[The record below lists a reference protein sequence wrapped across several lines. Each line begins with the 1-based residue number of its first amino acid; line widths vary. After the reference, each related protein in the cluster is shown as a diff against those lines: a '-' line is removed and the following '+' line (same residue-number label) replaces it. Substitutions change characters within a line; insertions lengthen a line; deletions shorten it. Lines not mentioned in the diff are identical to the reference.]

1 VAQAGGIAAS
11 RAAKDFRLDLAISMD
26 HRVFVERFRKSVLN
40 RSPRCVRTPTVLQ
53 MEAVECGAAA
63 LSIILGYFGRYV
75 PLEELR
81 IACGVSR
88 DGTKASNV
96 VKAAKAYGLVG
107 RGFKKEPADLQ
118 ATPPPFIVFW
128 NFNHFLVVEGFG
140 NHKVYLNDPACG
152 RRTVSDEEFDQS
164 FTGVVLTFEAT
175 PEFVKGGRKRS
186 LVQLLANRLPGSR
199 LAVAYLVLATF
210 ALVVPNIFVAG
221 FSRIYLDN
229 IIVGGMTKWLRALL
243 VAMVATA
250 CFKAICTY
258 WQQRTLIRL
267 ETKFSL
273 TSSSTFL
280 WHVLRLPMEFF
291 AQRFGGEIGSRLE
304 INDRVAA
311 LLSGELAT
319 NIVGVFL
326 VGFYA
331 ALMLQYNVM
340 LTAISIAIA
349 VLNLVAVR
357 YLSRKRAD
365 NNRKLLQERG
375 KLVGTTMAGL
385 QTIETLKASGRES
398 DFFARWSG
406 LQAKVVS
413 AEQEFG
419 ASSQWLAVLPSLLM
433 SLNVVAV
440 LAIGGRRVLDGFL
453 TIGMLVMFQTLLSSF
468 MDPVNRVV
476 SLGGRLQEAEAD
488 LTRLEDVLRYPA
500 ATAQPFTDTIVEDED
515 RLLEGWVEVAGLT
528 FGYSRLEEPLIRDLS
543 FVLKPGGRIALVGAS
558 GSGKSTIAK
567 LVSGLYEPWSGQIL
581 FDHKL
586 RRAIPRRVFYDSLAV
601 VDQDIFLLD
610 GSVRTNL
617 SLWDPTIEE
626 SQLVQAAK
634 DAAIHDD
641 IVERFGGYD
650 SWVEEGGRNFSGGQR
665 QRLEIARA
673 LVRRP
678 RIVILDEATSS
689 LDPQTEE
696 LITDRL
702 RIRGCSCLIVAHR
715 LSTIRDC
722 DEIIVL
728 DYGKVVQ
735 RGTHDEL
742 CAIQGP
748 YMDLIQA
755 QG

>member
-1 VAQAGGIAAS
+1 MEK
-11 RAAKDFRLDLAISMD
+11 RTPFEWFRNNVLRRWPR
-26 HRVFVERFRKSVLN
+26 RVG
-40 RSPRCVRTPTVLQ
+40 TPTVLQ

-63 LSIILGYFGRYV
+63 LAIVLGYFGRNV

-96 VKAAKAYGLVG
+96 VRAARAYGLVA
-107 RGFKKEPADLQ
+107 RGFKKEPAELR
-118 ATPPPFIVFW
+118 ALRLPYIVFW

-140 NHKVYLNDPACG
+140 AHKVYLNDPACG
-152 RRTVSDEEFDQS
+152 RRTVSEEEFDQS
-164 FTGVVLTFEAT
+164 FTGVVLTFEAS
-175 PEFVKGGRKRS
+175 PGFVKGGKK
-186 LVQLLANRLPGSR
+186 LLPVQLLVRRLRGGW
-199 LAVAYLVLATF
+199 LAITYLILATF
-210 ALVVPNIFVAG
+210 ALVIPNIIVAG
-221 FSRIYLDN
+221 FSRVYVDS

-243 VAMVATA
+243 LAMAATA

-258 WQQRTLIRL
+258 WQQRTLLRL

-280 WHVLRLPMEFF
+280 WHVLCLPMEFF

-311 LLSGELAT
+311 MLSGELAT
-319 NIVGVFL
+319 NVVSVFL

-331 ALMLQYNVM
+331 ALMLRYSVM
-340 LTAISIAIA
+340 LTLISIVIA
-349 VLNLVAVR
+349 LVNLCTVQ
-357 YLSRKRAD
+357 YISRKRAD

-375 KLVGTTMAGL
+375 KLVGTTMAAL
-385 QTIETLKASGRES
+385 QTVETLKASGRES
-398 DFFARWSG
+398 DFYSRWSG
-406 LQAKVVS
+406 LQAKVIS

-419 ASSQWLAVLPSLLM
+419 VSSQYFMVLPSLLT
-433 SLNVVAV
+433 SLNAVAV
-440 LAIGGRRVLDGFL
+440 LAIGGRNVIDGFL
-453 TIGMLVMFQTLLSSF
+453 TIGMLLMFQTLLSSF

-488 LTRLEDVLRYPA
+488 LTRLEDVLQYPVKTSEPLPEA
-500 ATAQPFTDTIVEDED
+500 GMTTD
-515 RLLEGWVEVAGLT
+515 RLLEGWVEATGLT

-567 LVSGLYEPWSGQIL
+567 LVSGLYEPWSGEIL
-581 FDHKL
+581 FDHK
-586 RRAIPRRVFYDSLAV
+586 PRRTISGQTLHESVAV

-634 DAAIHDD
+634 DATIHDD
-641 IVERFGGYD
+641 IVERNGGYD
-650 SWVEEGGRNFSGGQR
+650 SWIEEGGRNFSGGQR

-678 RIVILDEATSS
+678 RILILDEATSA

-696 LITDRL
+696 LIHDRL

-728 DYGKVVQ
+728 DHGKVMQ
-735 RGTHDEL
+735 RGTHEEL
-742 CAIQGP
+742 SAVTGP
-748 YMDLIQA
+748 YLDLIQA
-755 QG
+755 H

>member
-1 VAQAGGIAAS
+1 MEL
-11 RAAKDFRLDLAISMD
+11 RALPGWFRNQLP
-26 HRVFVERFRKSVLN
+26 HRVPK
-40 RSPRCVRTPTVLQ
+40 CVKTPTVLQ

-63 LSIILGYFGRYV
+63 LSIILAYFGRYAA
-75 PLEELR
+75 LEELR

-88 DGTKASNV
+88 DGTKASNM
-96 VKAAKAYGLVG
+96 VKAAKSYGLLA
-107 RGFKKEPADLQ
+107 RGFKKEPDELQ
-118 ATPPPFIVFW
+118 AIAPPFIVFW

-140 NHKVYLNDPACG
+140 KHKAYLNDPASG

-175 PEFVKGGRKRS
+175 PEFAKGGKKRS
-186 LVQLLANRLPGSR
+186 LVELLSSRLPGSR
-199 LAVAYLVLATF
+199 LALTYLILATF
-210 ALVVPNIFVAG
+210 ALVVPNIIVAG
-221 FSRIYLDN
+221 FSRIFIDD
-229 IIVGGMTKWLRALL
+229 IIVGGMTRWLRALV
-243 VAMVATA
+243 VAMFATA
-250 CFKAICTY
+250 AVKAVCTY
-258 WQQRTLIRL
+258 WQQRSLVRL
-267 ETKFSL
+267 ETKFSV
-273 TSSSTFL
+273 TSSSNFL
-280 WHVLRLPMEFF
+280 WHVLRLPIEFF

-304 INDRVAA
+304 VNDRVAD

-319 NIVGVFL
+319 NIVGAFL

-331 ALMLQYNVM
+331 ALMLQYSVT
-340 LTAISIAIA
+340 LTLIGIAIA
-349 VLNLVAVR
+349 ATNLLAVR
-357 YLSRKRAD
+357 YLSRKRSD
-365 NNRKLLQERG
+365 NNSKLLQERG

-419 ASSQWLAVLPSLLM
+419 ASSQWLAVLPALLT
-433 SLNVVAV
+433 SLNVIAV
-440 LAIGGRRVLDGFL
+440 LAIGGRRILDGFL
-453 TIGMLVMFQTLLSSF
+453 TVGMLLMFQTLLSSF
-468 MDPVNRVV
+468 MAPINRIVF
-476 SLGGRLQEAEAD
+476 LGSKLQEAEAD
-488 LTRLEDVLRYPA
+488 LARLDDVLRYPVSTA
-500 ATAQPFTDTIVEDED
+500 A
-515 RLLEGWVEVAGLT
+515 LLPEALTEEENGPIEGWVEVSGLT

-543 FVLKPGGRIALVGAS
+543 FVLKPGGRIALVGVS

-567 LVSGLYEPWSGQIL
+567 LVSGLYEPWAGEIL
-581 FDHKL
+581 FDHKP
-586 RRAIPRRVFYDSLAV
+586 RQAIPRHVLCDSLAV

-626 SQLVQAAK
+626 TQLVQAAK

-641 IVERFGGYD
+641 IVGRLGGYD

-678 RIVILDEATSS
+678 RVVILDEATSA

-728 DYGKVVQ
+728 ERGRVVQ
-735 RGTHDEL
+735 RGTHEEM
-742 CAIQGP
+742 CAVQGP
-748 YMDLIQA
+748 YLDLIQA

>member
-1 VAQAGGIAAS
+1 MEQ
-11 RAAKDFRLDLAISMD
+11 RAALEWFRNNPLRRWTS
-26 HRVFVERFRKSVLN
+26 R
-40 RSPRCVRTPTVLQ
+40 VRTPTVLQ

-63 LSIILGYFGRYV
+63 LASILGYFGRNV

-88 DGTKASNV
+88 DGTKASNI
-96 VKAAKAYGLVG
+96 VKAARTYGLVA
-107 RGFKKEPADLQ
+107 RGFKKEPADLH
-118 ATPPPFIVFW
+118 ALRLPFIVFW
-128 NFNHFLVVEGFG
+128 NFNHFLVVEGYG
-140 NHKVYLNDPACG
+140 AHKVYLNDPACG

-164 FTGVVLTFEAT
+164 FTGVVLTFETA
-175 PEFVKGGRKRS
+175 PGFAKGGKKGS
-186 LVQLLANRLPGSR
+186 PIQLLGRRLRGSW
-199 LAVAYLVLATF
+199 VGITYLIVATF
-210 ALVVPNIFVAG
+210 ALIVPNIIVAG
-221 FSRIYLDN
+221 FSRIYVDS
-229 IIVGGMTKWLRALL
+229 IMVGGMTKWLRALL
-243 VAMVATA
+243 LAMAVTA
-250 CFKAICTY
+250 CFKAFCTY
-258 WQQRTLIRL
+258 WQQRTLLRL

-273 TSSSTFL
+273 TSSSAFL
-280 WHVLRLPMEFF
+280 WHVVRLPMEFF
-291 AQRFGGEIGSRLE
+291 GQRFGGEIGSRLE

-311 LLSGELAT
+311 LLSGELAS
-319 NIVGVFL
+319 NVVSVFL

-331 ALMLQYNVM
+331 ALMLRYSVT
-340 LTAISIAIA
+340 LTLISIAIA
-349 VLNLVAVR
+349 VVNLCTVQ
-357 YLSRKRAD
+357 YISRKRAD

-385 QTIETLKASGRES
+385 QTVESLKASGRES
-398 DFFARWSG
+398 DFYSRWSG

-413 AEQEFG
+413 AEQDFG
-419 ASSQWLAVLPSLLM
+419 ASSQYFVVLPSLLT

-440 LAIGGRRVLDGFL
+440 LAIGGRKVIDGFL
-453 TIGMLVMFQTLLSSF
+453 TIGMLIMFQSLLSSF

-488 LTRLEDVLRYPA
+488 LTRLEDVLQYPVKKEA
-500 ATAQPFTDTIVEDED
+500 PLPEPEATSE
-515 RLLEGWVEVAGLT
+515 RLLEGWVEATGLT
-528 FGYSRLEEPLIRDLS
+528 FGYSRLEEPLIHNLS
-543 FVLKPGGRIALVGAS
+543 FLLKPGGRIALVGAT

-567 LVSGLYEPWSGQIL
+567 LVSGLYEPWSGEIRFDQKPRTAIPGQIL
-581 FDHKL
+581 H
-586 RRAIPRRVFYDSLAV
+586 DSVAV

-617 SLWDPTIEE
+617 TLWDPTIEE
-626 SQLVQAAK
+626 NQIIQAAK

-641 IVERFGGYD
+641 IVERNGGYD

-678 RIVILDEATSS
+678 RIIILDEATSA

-696 LITDRL
+696 LINDRL

-728 DYGKVVQ
+728 DHGKVMQ
-735 RGTHDEL
+735 RGTHEEL
-742 CAIQGP
+742 SAVPGP
-748 YMDLIQA
+748 YLDLIQA
-755 QG
+755 H

>member
-1 VAQAGGIAAS
+1 MEL
-11 RAAKDFRLDLAISMD
+11 RALPGWFRNRIQRKVPR
-26 HRVFVERFRKSVLN
+26 RVT
-40 RSPRCVRTPTVLQ
+40 TPTVLQ

-63 LSIILGYFGRYV
+63 LSIILAYFGRYA

-88 DGTKASNV
+88 DGIKASNM
-96 VKAAKAYGLVG
+96 VKAAKSYGLLA

-118 ATPPPFIVFW
+118 AMAPPFIVFW

-140 NHKVYLNDPACG
+140 EHKAYLNDPATG
-152 RRTVSDEEFDQS
+152 RRTVSHEEFDQS
-164 FTGVVLTFEAT
+164 FTGVVLTFDTT
-175 PEFVKGGRKRS
+175 PAFAKGGKKRS
-186 LVQLLANRLPGSR
+186 LLELLRSRLPGSR
-199 LAVAYLVLATF
+199 LALAYLILATF
-210 ALVVPNIFVAG
+210 ALVVPNIVVAG
-221 FSRIYLDN
+221 FSRIFIDN
-229 IIVGGMTKWLRALL
+229 IIVGGMTGWVRALI

-250 CFKAICTY
+250 AVKAVCTY
-258 WQQRTLIRL
+258 WQQRSLVRL
-267 ETKFSL
+267 ETKFSV
-273 TSSSTFL
+273 TSSSSFL
-280 WHVLRLPMEFF
+280 WHVLRLPIEFF

-304 INDRVAA
+304 VNDRVAD

-319 NIVGVFL
+319 NVVGAFL

-331 ALMLQYNVM
+331 ALMLQYSVT
-340 LTAISIAIA
+340 LTLTSVAIAIT
-349 VLNLVAVR
+349 NLIAVR

-365 NNRKLLQERG
+365 DNSKLLQERG
-375 KLVGTTMAGL
+375 KLVGTSMAGL

-406 LQAKVVS
+406 LQAKVIS

-419 ASSQWLAVLPSLLM
+419 ASSQWLAILPAFLT

-440 LAIGGRRVLDGFL
+440 LAIGGRRILDGLL
-453 TIGMLVMFQTLLSSF
+453 TIGMLLMFQTLLSSF
-468 MDPVNRVV
+468 MDPINRIVF
-476 SLGGRLQEAEAD
+476 LGGRLQEAKAD
-488 LTRLEDVLRYPA
+488 LARLDDVLRFPVCD
-500 ATAQPFTDTIVEDED
+500 TALLLAEPVAGCDNTP
-515 RLLEGWVEVAGLT
+515 LEGWVEATDLT

-567 LVSGLYEPWSGQIL
+567 LVSGLYQPWSGRIL
-581 FDHKL
+581 FDH
-586 RRAIPRRVFYDSLAV
+586 RPRQTIPRHVLCDSMAV

-626 SQLVQAAK
+626 TDLVQAAK

-641 IVERFGGYD
+641 IIGRFGGYD

-678 RIVILDEATSS
+678 RILILDEATSA
-689 LDPQTEE
+689 LDPQIEE
-696 LITDRL
+696 LIIDRL

-728 DYGKVVQ
+728 ERGRVVQ
-735 RGTHDEL
+735 RGTHQEMSL
-742 CAIQGP
+742 VQGP
-748 YMDLIQA
+748 YLDLIQA

>member
-1 VAQAGGIAAS
+1 MQY
-11 RAAKDFRLDLAISMD
+11 RAALEWLRKHVLPRSSN
-26 HRVFVERFRKSVLN
+26 RVK
-40 RSPRCVRTPTVLQ
+40 TPTVLQ

-63 LSIILGYFGRYV
+63 LAVVLGYFGRNV
-75 PLEELR
+75 SLEELR

-88 DGTKASNV
+88 DGTKASNI
-96 VKAAKAYGLVG
+96 VKAAKANGLVA
-107 RGFKKEPADLQ
+107 RGFKKEPAELR
-118 ATPPPFIVFW
+118 AIRLPFIVFW

-140 NHKVYLNDPACG
+140 SHKVHLNDPACG

-164 FTGVVLTFEAT
+164 FTGVVLTFDLT
-175 PEFVKGGRKRS
+175 PEFIKAGKKR
-186 LVQLLANRLPGSR
+186 LPIQLLAKRLSGSS
-199 LAVAYLVLATF
+199 LAMAYLILATF
-210 ALVVPNIFVAG
+210 ALVIPNIIVAG
-221 FSRIYLDN
+221 FSRIYVDS
-229 IIVGGMTKWLRALL
+229 IIVGGMTKWLRPLV
-243 VAMVATA
+243 VAMIVTA
-250 CFKAICTY
+250 IVKAICTY
-258 WQQRTLIRL
+258 WQQRTLLRL

-273 TSSSTFL
+273 TSSSSFL

-304 INDRVAA
+304 INDRVAV
-311 LLSGELAT
+311 LLSGDFAT
-319 NIVGVFL
+319 NVVSVFL

-331 ALMLQYNVM
+331 ALMLRYNVT
-340 LTAISIAIA
+340 LTIIGIAIA
-349 VLNLVAVR
+349 SVNLITVR
-357 YLSRKRAD
+357 YISRRRAD

-375 KLVGTTMAGL
+375 KMLGTTMAGL

-398 DFFARWSG
+398 DFYERWSG

-419 ASSQWLAVLPSLLM
+419 ASSQYFLVLPSLLT

-440 LAIGGRRVLDGFL
+440 LAIGGRSVLDGFL
-453 TIGMLVMFQTLLSSF
+453 TIGMLIMFQTLLSNF

-488 LTRLEDVLRYPA
+488 LTRLEDVLQYPVK
-500 ATAQPFTDTIVEDED
+500 TAGPLPDTAGLPDK
-515 RLLEGWVEVAGLT
+515 LLEGWVQANGLT
-528 FGYSRLEEPLIRDLS
+528 FGYSRLEEPLIKDLS
-543 FVLKPGGRIALVGAS
+543 FTLKPGGRIALVGAS

-567 LVSGLYEPWSGQIL
+567 LVSGLYEPWSGEIL
-581 FDHKL
+581 FDHKS
-586 RRAIPRRVFYDSLAV
+586 RREIPQQILHDSVAV

-634 DAAIHDD
+634 DAAIHGE
-641 IVERFGGYD
+641 IVERYGGYD

-673 LVRRP
+673 LARRP
-678 RIVILDEATSS
+678 RILILDEATSA

-696 LITDRL
+696 LINDRL

-728 DYGKVVQ
+728 DGGRVVQ
-735 RGTHDEL
+735 RGTHEEL
-742 CAIQGP
+742 SVLQGP
-748 YMDLIQA
+748 YLELMQA
-755 QG
+755 H

>member
-1 VAQAGGIAAS
+1 MEYRALLWLRNNVQHRS
-11 RAAKDFRLDLAISMD
+11 RVS
-26 HRVFVERFRKSVLN
+26 
-40 RSPRCVRTPTVLQ
+40 TPTVLQ

-63 LSIILGYFGRYV
+63 LAIVLAYFGRNV

-96 VKAAKAYGLVG
+96 VKAAKRYGLVA
-107 RGFKKEPADLQ
+107 RGFKKEPAELR
-118 ATPPPFIVFW
+118 TIRLPFIVFW

-140 NHKVYLNDPACG
+140 SRKVYLNDPACG

-164 FTGVVLTFEAT
+164 FTGVVLTFEVT
-175 PEFVKGGRKRS
+175 PEFVKGGQKRRP
-186 LVQLLANRLPGSR
+186 VQLLAKRLRGSS
-199 LAVAYLVLATF
+199 LALVYLILATF
-210 ALVVPNIFVAG
+210 ALVVPNIIVAG
-221 FSRIYLDN
+221 FSRIYVDN

-243 VAMVATA
+243 VAMAVTA
-250 CFKAICTY
+250 IAKAICTY
-258 WQQRTLIRL
+258 WQQRALLRL

-273 TSSSTFL
+273 TSSSAFL

-311 LLSGELAT
+311 LLSGEVAT
-319 NIVGVFL
+319 NVVSVFL

-331 ALMLQYNVM
+331 ALMLRYSVS
-340 LTAISIAIA
+340 LTVISIAI
-349 VLNLVAVR
+349 VIVNLLTVK
-357 YLSRKRAD
+357 YLSRRRAD
-365 NNRKLLQERG
+365 HNRKLLQERG
-375 KLVGTTMAGL
+375 KMVGTTMAGL
-385 QTIETLKASGRES
+385 QTIETLKAGGRES
-398 DFFARWSG
+398 DFYARWAG

-419 ASSQWLAVLPSLLM
+419 ASSQYFSLLPSLLT

-440 LAIGGRRVLDGFL
+440 LGIGGRNVLDGFL
-453 TIGMLVMFQTLLSSF
+453 TIGMLVMFQNLLYSF

-476 SLGGRLQEAEAD
+476 SLGSRLQEAEAD
-488 LTRLEDVLRYPA
+488 LTRLEDVLQYPVKTADPLPDA
-500 ATAQPFTDTIVEDED
+500 AVAPDK
-515 RLLEGWVEVAGLT
+515 LLEGWIQASGLT

-543 FVLKPGGRIALVGAS
+543 FTLKPGGRIALVGAS

-567 LVSGLYEPWSGQIL
+567 LVSGLYEPWAGEIL
-581 FDHKL
+581 FDQKP
-586 RRAIPRRVFYDSLAV
+586 RRAIPSQILQDSVAV

-641 IVERFGGYD
+641 IVERYGGYD

-678 RIVILDEATSS
+678 RILILDEATSA

-696 LITDRL
+696 LINDRL

-728 DYGKVVQ
+728 DRGRVVQ
-735 RGTHDEL
+735 RGTHEEL
-742 CAIQGP
+742 SAVEGP
-748 YMDLIQA
+748 YSELIQA
-755 QG
+755 H